1 MIQQIRYFMKLEAT
15 GGIVL
20 LFFAAFAV
28 LWANTLLV
36 SFILI
41 FLNPVIVKLGSLV
54 EINKPLL
61 MWVNDGFMAIFFV
74 IVGLEVKRELLVGA
88 ISSYQRAIFPVVG
101 H

>member
-41 FLNPVIVKLGSLV
+41 FLMFL
-54 EINKPLL
+54 
-61 MWVNDGFMAIFFV
+61 
-74 IVGLEVKRELLVGA
+74 
-88 ISSYQRAIFPVVG
+88 
-101 H
+101 

>member
-28 LWANTLLV
+28 LWANTPFSQLY
-36 SFILI
+36 FD
-41 FLNPVIVKLGSLV
+41 FLDAPVIVKLGSLV

-61 MWVNDGFMAIFFV
+61 MWVNDGFMAIF
-74 IVGLEVKRELLVGA
+74 L
-88 ISSYQRAIFPVVG
+88 
-101 H
+101 